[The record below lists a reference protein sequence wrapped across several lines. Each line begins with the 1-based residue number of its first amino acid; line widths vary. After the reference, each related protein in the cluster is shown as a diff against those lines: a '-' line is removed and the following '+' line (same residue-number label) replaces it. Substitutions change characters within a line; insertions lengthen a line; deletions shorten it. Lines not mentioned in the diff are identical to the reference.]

1 MIDPGLFLAFVLA
14 VAVLMLTPGPNVALI
29 VGNSVAFGSRYGLL
43 TVAGTSSAM
52 AAQIALAAF
61 GMAGLLAGAGL
72 LVRRDPLGRRR
83 LSHIPR
89 RRPMAGADPR
99 FVAGFRPRRIAPQ
112 DFRPR
117 GDRGLDQSQD
127 AVFPRR
133 VFPQFVD
140 PDRAIGPQMAILS
153 ATFLAIVCT
162 VDVGWALTAGRA
174 RRLFAKRART
184 QNRISGALLIVAAIG
199 LAFARGK

>member
-61 GMAGLLAGAGL
+61 GMAELLAGAGAWFDAIRWVGVAY
-72 LVRRDPLGRRR
+72 LVYLGVVQWRAPIPDPSGSSARAVSRRR
-83 LSHIPR
+83 IFGRAVVVALTNPKVLFFL
-89 RRPMAGADPR
+89 GA
-99 FVAGFRPRRIAPQ
+99 F
-112 DFRPR
+112 
-117 GDRGLDQSQD
+117 
-127 AVFPRR
+127 
-133 VFPQFVD
+133 FPQFVD

-174 RRLFAKRART
+174 RRLLAERART